1 MDRIRRG
8 HRGAVS
14 RETASAEQANR
25 TEPPTEQ
32 TDPQA
37 YGDGVVRK
45 HIVVTGLVQGVGF
58 RYETLRRARRIGVV
72 GWVRNCMDGSV
83 ELEVQGEPLRVAS
96 MIEWLWQG
104 PEWSRV
110 DDVTVESI
118 PPLGRL
124 EAESTFIVTR

>member
-1 MDRIRRG
+1 MPWIEFVGAIVVPHPARPCSPSRPIRRPT
-8 HRGAVS
+8 ATELCANISWS
-14 RETASAEQANR
+14 R
-25 TEPPTEQ
+25 
-32 TDPQA
+32 
-37 YGDGVVRK
+37 
-45 HIVVTGLVQGVGF
+45 GLVQGVGF

-72 GWVRNCMDGSV
+72 GWVRNRMDGSV